1 MKKQI
6 LSEQFRRMQL
16 IAGIITE
23 GEFYN
28 RDSANRDTYFDYSD
42 ERNYEE
48 EDEEYANA
56 EIVMKRISRNPKH
69 PEYPVLIDIDRGDE
83 YRSYKIFDT
92 KEELE
97 KEMEDPTYGQKAGYY
112 KLPNG
117 KVAVAFP
124 YRPSRGEDFGG
135 M

>member
-28 RDSANRDTYFDYSD
+28 RDSANRDTYGDFDD
-42 ERNYEE
+42 ERIYDEKEE
-48 EDEEYANA
+48 EYGDAR
-56 EIVMKRISRNPKH
+56 IVRKRVSPGF
-69 PEYPVLIDIDRGDE
+69 PEYEALIDDRGDE
-83 YRSYKIFDT
+83 YSNYIVFDT

-124 YRPSRGEDFGG
+124 YRSSRGEDFGG

>member
-1 MKKQI
+1 MKKQ
-6 LSEQFRRMQL
+6 LNEEFLRMQKL
-16 IAGIITE
+16 AGLITE
-23 GEFYN
+23 NETWST
-28 RDSANRDTYFDYSD
+28 DSYNRDTYFDYSD

-97 KEMEDPTYGQKAGYY
+97 KEMEDPTYGPKAGYY
-112 KLPNG
+112 NLPDG
-117 KVAVAFP
+117 RVAVAFP
-124 YRPSRGEDFGG
+124 YRSAKGEDFGG

>member
-28 RDSANRDTYFDYSD
+28 RDSANRDTYGDFDD
-42 ERNYEE
+42 ERIYDEKEE
-48 EDEEYANA
+48 EYGDAR
-56 EIVMKRISRNPKH
+56 IVRKRVSPGF
-69 PEYPVLIDIDRGDE
+69 PEYEALIDDRGDE
-83 YRSYKIFDT
+83 YSNYIVFDT
-92 KEELE
+92 KEKLE

-124 YRPSRGEDFGG
+124 YRSSRGEDFGG